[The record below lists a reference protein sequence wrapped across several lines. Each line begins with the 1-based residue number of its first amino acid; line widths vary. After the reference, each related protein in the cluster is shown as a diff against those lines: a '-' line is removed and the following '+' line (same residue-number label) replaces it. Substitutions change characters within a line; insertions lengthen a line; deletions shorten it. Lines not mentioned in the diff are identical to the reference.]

1 MVQSTRRI
9 RLFFLLASLLG
20 MSTLKGAIDIV
31 FDYRYDTLQW
41 FGNEQRYILDQAAY
55 AWETRLVSESFSSVV
70 PEAGKTAYLTTFG
83 NQTVQFGDTVTDSGE
98 TIGAAN
104 TVVIFPKVSWP
115 HPTSSSVTI
124 HSQLDS
130 YTRLNTEAAAG
141 TTWWN
146 LINNTKDTS
155 SRFESAGGGLSFYMK
170 TDQDDSI
177 QNWYY
182 DTDLLS
188 TPSEDNSGD
197 NNASIK
203 QDFYTHAVAGIGR
216 ILGFDNTTAAYSA
229 NSEDDP
235 DSSYELWSGS
245 NAMTEYSNTKV
256 PHARALIRH
265 WPMDKSKVVCDCHSI
280 FSNILFHA
288 SNYGKR
294 HGVSDLDVAF
304 LKDIGLTMSNDPVSP
319 TSSDS
324 FPDPYGLY
332 GWTGTHIIPVKQT
345 WSDWQGSSLL
355 YDASLP
361 EGGWK
366 GSNPT
371 PEPHYIFPVLG
382 AVMAFA
388 VGRKKKFF
396 QKIKLPGKGLN
407 IRSRICGG

>member
-1 MVQSTRRI
+1 MVQ
-9 RLFFLLASLLG
+9 FLLSRMSLIVLAAFMLG
-20 MSTLKGAIDIV
+20 MSTLKGSIDIV
-31 FDYRYDTLQW
+31 FDYRYDTMQW
-41 FGNEQRYILDQAAY
+41 FGNKQRYILDQAAY
-55 AWETRLVSESFSSVV
+55 AWETRLVNENFASVV
-70 PEAGKTAYLTTFG
+70 PEAGKTAYLKIFG

-104 TVVIFPKVSWP
+104 TVVIFPKVNWP
-115 HPTSSSVTI
+115 HRTSSNVGTAS
-124 HSQLDS
+124 HLHS
-130 YTRLNTEAAAG
+130 YTSSNTEAAAG

-170 TDQDDSI
+170 TDLDDSV

-188 TPSEDNSGD
+188 TPSEDNNGD

-216 ILGFDNTTAAYSA
+216 ILGFNKNTAAYSA

-235 DSSYELWSGS
+235 NSQYELWSGS
-245 NAMTEYSNTKV
+245 NAMTEYSNNKV
-256 PHARALIRH
+256 PHSGASIRH
-265 WPMDKSKVVCDCHSI
+265 WPMDKSEVVCDCHAI
-280 FSNILFHA
+280 FSNVLGHE

-294 HGVSDLDVAF
+294 QGVSDLDVAI
-304 LKDIGLTMSNDPVSP
+304 LKDVGLAMSNDPVSP
-319 TSSDS
+319 NYSDS
-324 FPDPYGLY
+324 FADPYGLY
-332 GWTGTHIIPVKQT
+332 GWTGTHIIPVKQE
-345 WSDWQGSSLL
+345 WSDWMGSSS

-371 PEPHYIFPVLG
+371 PEPYYIFPVLG

-388 VGRKKKFF
+388 VGQKKKFF
-396 QKIKLPGKGLN
+396 QKIKLPVKGLH
-407 IRSRICGG
+407 IRSRIGGG